1 MARRSLNL
9 GLFAHRDVV
18 HQGRLSDSLEEGAA
32 SLMSRSEKD
41 DFLKRC
47 RVPPEEVTMAK
58 VVETG
63 VTPKQLHQL
72 KMSKAIRMYN
82 KVADAFINN
91 ELPMLSQRRGR
102 AYNMVQASLDQQ
114 ALGKVRTKVT
124 PPISLFPCCHR
135 ASLGSVS
142 KAW

>member
-32 SLMSRSEKD
+32 SLMSRSEKE

-47 RVPPEEVTMAK
+47 RVPPEELTMAK

-63 VTPKQLHQL
+63 VTPKHLHQM
-72 KMSKAIRMYN
+72 KMSKAIRVYN

-102 AYNMVQASLDQQ
+102 AYSMVQASLDQQ
-114 ALGKVRTKVT
+114 ALGQSQDKGDPTHFL
-124 PPISLFPCCHR
+124 ISLLP
-135 ASLGSVS
+135 
-142 KAW
+142 